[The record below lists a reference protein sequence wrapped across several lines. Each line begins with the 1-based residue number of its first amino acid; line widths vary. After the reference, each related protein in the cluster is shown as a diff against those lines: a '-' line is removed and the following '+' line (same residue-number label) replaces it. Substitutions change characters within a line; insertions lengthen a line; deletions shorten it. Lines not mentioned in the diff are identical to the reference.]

1 MSDSF
6 TKAPADLREKL
17 RSAAAMLGFFRLRS
31 RSWWIAGAYGLFAT
45 LWIYYSDH
53 ALELLVDDRELMI
66 RLSVYKGL
74 CFVVVTMLLLLAL
87 IGRAYGRIEDGYA
100 AMQAHEAEIGRLS
113 RLYAALSQVNQAIV
127 WTHER
132 QALLQKICAVL
143 VEHGGFRMAWIGW
156 ADREAGLLLP
166 VAECG
171 DENGYLKNIRIRLD
185 DSPEGRG
192 PSGTAFREARPFLCN
207 DLLNDPAAL
216 PWREEAGRRGLRASA
231 VFPIRQKGEVCG
243 TLNVYAG
250 EAGFFQDKE
259 TALLDEAAYDLSYAL
274 DNLLREEERRQAEE
288 RLRAERLFSD
298 TMIDSMPGV
307 LYFCDMSGRFLRWN
321 RNLEA
326 LSGYSAQEIAGMQP
340 LDFFAEEHKELVGRR
355 IAEVFETGESSVE
368 APFLTK
374 DGVSMPFFFTG
385 RRVVFDGK
393 TCLVGAGIDISERRQ
408 AELALKKSEQRLRST
423 LDNILEGCQLL
434 GFDWRYLY
442 LNDAAARHNR
452 RPNQEL
458 LGNCMQD
465 MWPGIE
471 GTRIFSLVRRCLEQR
486 EPFHEETEF
495 TYPDGQV
502 GWFDVRGQ
510 PVPEGVFVLSIDISE
525 RHQAEAALRE
535 LNESLERKVGERTT
549 ELQAALVRA
558 ESADRLKSAFL
569 ATMSHELRTPLNSII
584 GFTGILLQG
593 LAGELNPEQ
602 NKQLGMV
609 RSSARHLLELIND
622 VLDLSKIEAGQL
634 EVKSAPFDLRAS
646 LERVLEV
653 VHPLAERKRLFLR
666 ADIAPE
672 VGRMTGDQR
681 RVDQVLLNL
690 MNNAIKFTEAGGVT
704 LTAGLQEDFNA
715 GPCVCIRVTD
725 TGIGIRP
732 EDMNSLFLPFRQID
746 SGLTR
751 SHEGTGLGLAIC
763 RRLTQ
768 LMGGSISAASQHGV
782 GSTFTVIL
790 PLQPP
795 ASTASP

>member
-1 MSDSF
+1 MNDSPP
-6 TKAPADLREKL
+6 TATAALRERLK
-17 RSAAAMLGFFRLRS
+17 SAAAMLGLFRLRS

-45 LWIYYSDH
+45 LWIYSSDH
-53 ALELLVDDRELMI
+53 ALELLADDHELLM

-74 CFVVVTMLLLLAL
+74 FFVVVTMLLLLAL
-87 IGRAYGRIEDGYA
+87 IHRTYGTIEDGYA
-100 AMQAHEAEIGRLS
+100 AMQVHEAEISRLS
-113 RLYAALSQVNQAIV
+113 RLYAALGQVNQAIV

-132 QALLQKICAVL
+132 QALFQKICAVL

-156 ADREAGLLLP
+156 ADKEGGLLLP

-171 DENGYLKNIRIRLD
+171 DENSCLKNSRIRLD

-192 PSGTAFREARPFLCN
+192 PSGTAFREARSVICN
-207 DLLNDPAAL
+207 DLLNDPAAR
-216 PWREEAGRRGLRASA
+216 PWRDEAARRGLRASA
-231 VFPIRQKGEVCG
+231 VFPIRLKGEVCG

-259 TALLDEAAYDLSYAL
+259 AALLDEAAFDLSYAL
-274 DNLLREEERRQAEE
+274 DNLLREEERRQTEE
-288 RLRAERLFSD
+288 RLRTERLFSD
-298 TMIDSMPGV
+298 TMIDSMPGI
-307 LYFCDMSGRFLRWN
+307 LYFYDMSGRFLRWN
-321 RNLEA
+321 RNFET
-326 LSGYSAQEIAGMQP
+326 LSGYSAQEIAGMHP
-340 LDFFAEEHKELVGRR
+340 LDFFAEEEKELVGRR
-355 IAEVFETGESSVE
+355 IAEVFEKGESSVE

-374 DGVSMPFFFTG
+374 DGVSMPYFFTG
-385 RRVVFDGK
+385 RRVQFDSM
-393 TCLVGAGIDISERRQ
+393 TCLVGSGIDISERRQ

-452 RPNQEL
+452 RPNQLL
-458 LGNCMQD
+458 LGNRMQD

-471 GTRIFSLVRRCLEQR
+471 DTRVFSLVRRCLERR

-495 TYPDGQV
+495 TYPDGQI

-510 PVPEGVFVLSIDISE
+510 PVPEGVFVLSVDISE
-525 RHQAEAALRE
+525 RHHAEAALRE

-634 EVKSAPFDLRAS
+634 EVKAAPFDLRAS

-653 VHPLAERKRLFLR
+653 VHPLAEKKRLYLR

-672 VGRMTGDQR
+672 VGAMTGDQR

-690 MNNAIKFTEAGGVT
+690 LNNAIKFTEGGGVT
-704 LTAGLQEDFNA
+704 LAAAIQQDSG
-715 GPCVCIRVTD
+715 GVPSVCIRVTD

-732 EDMNSLFLPFRQID
+732 EDMDTLFQPFRQID
-746 SGLTR
+746 NGLTR
-751 SHEGTGLGLAIC
+751 THEGTGLGLAIC

-768 LMGGSISAASQHGV
+768 LMGGFISAASQHGR
-782 GSTFTVIL
+782 GSSFTVIL
-790 PLQPP
+790 PVQPP
-795 ASTASP
+795 ASPLPL